1 VETRLNAQVGEV
13 VIYGTMNNPGTV
25 IMEVANLSAM
35 LVVAQVD
42 EADVGKLE
50 VGQKATVHV
59 DAYPDH
65 EFKGVV
71 DSIALAHT
79 TSWTQ
84 TKYFRTEIL
93 LEATEQK
100 LHSGLTAH
108 VDIET
113 RKHTDVLKV
122 PTQAVLGREIDNL
135 PLEIRENSSEVDI
148 AKTYAAVVYCYVDGK
163 AVVTP
168 VKIGQSDLTHTII
181 LWGITEDYKIVV
193 GQYKVLDDINHNQ
206 KIQDEREVESKKKK
220 KNVDRAEAGAD
231 ANEPK
236 DDGEG

>member
-1 VETRLNAQVGEV
+1 
-13 VIYGTMNNPGTV
+13 
-25 IMEVANLSAM
+25 M
-35 LVVAQVD
+35 LVVAEVD

-59 DAYPDH
+59 DAYPDD

-79 TSWTQ
+79 MSFTRTRF
-84 TKYFRTEIL
+84 FRTEIL
-93 LEATEQK
+93 LEHTEKK

-122 PTQAVLGREIDNL
+122 PTPAVLGREVDNL
-135 PLEIRENSSEVDI
+135 PLEIRESSPEVDT
-148 AKTYAAVVYCYVDGK
+148 AKTYATVVYRYVDGK

-168 VKIGQSDLTHTII
+168 VKISESDLTHTVIES
-181 LWGITEDYKIVV
+181 GITEEDKIVV
-193 GQYKVLDDINHNQ
+193 GPYKVLESLEHDQ
-206 KIQDEREVESKKKK
+206 KIEDEREVEERRKKKK
-220 KNVDRAEAGAD
+220 KLKAKAD
-231 ANEPK
+231 AN
-236 DDGEG
+236 DGGEG